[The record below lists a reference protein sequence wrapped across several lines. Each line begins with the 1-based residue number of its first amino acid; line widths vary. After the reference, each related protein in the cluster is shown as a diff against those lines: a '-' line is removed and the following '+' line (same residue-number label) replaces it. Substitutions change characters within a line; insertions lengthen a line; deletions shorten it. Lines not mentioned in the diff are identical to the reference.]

1 MKIVVTGSLGNIS
14 KPLTQQLV
22 QQGHSV
28 TVISSKAERQKD
40 IEDIGAKAAIG
51 TMEDPDFLS
60 ATFKDADVVY
70 VMETLGADSFFNQ
83 NLDIIAA
90 ITKIG
95 NNYKQA
101 IEQSGVKRVVH
112 LSSIG
117 AHTDKGNG
125 ILVFHYNVENI
136 LKQLPNDV
144 SIKFMRP
151 VGFYT
156 NMFRFIETIKTQ
168 GVIVSNY
175 GGDNKEP
182 WVSPLDIAA
191 AITEEIEKPFEGRT
205 IRYIASEEV
214 SPNEIAKILGEAIG
228 KPELKW
234 VVIPDEQLLNGMLSI
249 GMNLQVANGFVEM
262 QASQRSGLLYA
273 DYYRNKPTLGKVK
286 LTDFAKEFS
295 TVYNHK
301 THSSIERI

>member
-22 QQGHSV
+22 QRGHSV

-125 ILVFHYNVENI
+125 NLVFHYNVENI

-151 VGFYT
+151 AGFYT

-262 QASQRSGLLYA
+262 QASQRSGLLYE

-295 TVYNHK
+295 TVYNQK
-301 THSSIERI
+301 